1 MHKSNGD
8 LLMVEGLHNKT
19 NQNTG
24 PKKTLSGCLQ
34 RLVFRKVV
42 CYLLSIY

>member
-1 MHKSNGD
+1 MPKPNGD
-8 LLMVEGLHNKT
+8 LLMIEGLEKKT
-19 NQNTG
+19 NRNTG